1 MLFSLKIKKERERE
15 SERLFKKLNFFLK
28 KRKLNFPKMLPT
40 VLKVTKIIQVR
51 VQVRVKS
58 YFKLNQF
65 ILHSFTLRK
74 ITKKSGDE

>member
-1 MLFSLKIKKERERE
+1 
-15 SERLFKKLNFFLK
+15 
-28 KRKLNFPKMLPT
+28 MLPT